1 MPVDP
6 KTLRGQRGPGKERT
20 GRLGGRGTWLALG
33 LSASAAVASSAS
45 GPFGKSLIL
54 SGWST
59 SGVLLSRTVLAAV
72 ILLPAAV
79 WFVVR
84 RGAGLR
90 GNISGIVLLGT
101 IGIAGT
107 SICYYNA
114 VATLPVGVAMIVLY
128 VSPVL
133 VLAWLWFR
141 HGERP
146 AARTSFGA
154 AVAIGGLV
162 LVVAAMG
169 IDRPPSPVGLAWA
182 AGGALCVAT
191 YFLTS
196 DRMTASIHPVTLA
209 CAGLAVAAVAVGAVA
224 LVGLLPAKIGRD
236 LVDLGGVSVSPVIP
250 LAVVVCVSTVYVY
263 VAGFTAV
270 SVLGARVT
278 SFVALVEPI
287 AALGFA
293 WALLGEVPRPLQVA
307 GAVLVVAGVLVIRSD
322 RSDRVRHSLKADDNT
337 EPFIAEPG

>member
-1 MPVDP
+1 M
-6 KTLRGQRGPGKERT
+6 KERT
-20 GRLGGRGTWLALG
+20 GRLGGHGARLALG
-33 LSASAAVASSAS
+33 LSVSAAIASSIS

-59 SGVLLSRTVLAAV
+59 SGVLLSRTVLATLV
-72 ILLPAAV
+72 LLPPAI

-84 RGAGLR
+84 RGTGLR
-90 GNISGIVLLGT
+90 GNSSGIVLLGT

-107 SICYYNA
+107 SMCYYNA
-114 VATLPVGVAMIVLY
+114 VAALPVGVAMIVLY
-128 VSPVL
+128 ISPVL
-133 VLAWLWFR
+133 VLAWLWLR

-146 AARTSFGA
+146 AARTLLGA
-154 AVAIGGLV
+154 AVAIGGLS

-169 IDRPPSPVGLAWA
+169 IDRPPSPAGLGWA

-196 DRMTASIHPVTLA
+196 DRMTASIPPVTLA
-209 CAGLAVAAVAVGAVA
+209 CAGLAVASVTLGAVA
-224 LVGLLPAKIGRD
+224 LVGLLPIRVSRD
-236 LVDLGGVSVSPVIP
+236 LVHLGGGPVSPAVP
-250 LAVVVCVSTVYVY
+250 LAIVVCVSTVYVY

-278 SFVALVEPI
+278 SFVALAEPI

-293 WALLGEVPRPLQVA
+293 WVLLGEVPQPLQLVGA
-307 GAVLVVAGVLVIRSD
+307 GLVVAGVVLIRTD

>member
-1 MPVDP
+1 M
-6 KTLRGQRGPGKERT
+6 
-20 GRLGGRGTWLALG
+20 G

-59 SGVLLSRTVLAAV
+59 SGVLLSRTALATLV
-72 ILLPAAV
+72 LLPAAV

-84 RGAGLR
+84 CGAGLK
-90 GNISGIVLLGT
+90 GNFSGIVLLGT

-114 VATLPVGVAMIVLY
+114 VSTLPVGVAMIVLY
-128 VSPVL
+128 ISPVL
-133 VLAWLWFR
+133 VLAWLWIR

-146 AARTSFGA
+146 AVRTILGA
-154 AVAIGGLV
+154 AVAIGGLS
-162 LVVAAMG
+162 LAVAAMG
-169 IDRPPSPVGLAWA
+169 IDRLPSPAGLGWA
-182 AGGALCVAT
+182 FGGALCVAT

-209 CAGLAVAAVAVGAVA
+209 CAGLAVSSVTIGAVA
-224 LVGLLPAKIGRD
+224 LVGLLPVRIRLG

-250 LAVVVCVSTVYVY
+250 LAIVVCVSTVYVY
-263 VAGFTAV
+263 VAGFIAV

-278 SFVALVEPI
+278 SFVALAEPI
-287 AALGFA
+287 AALGLA
-293 WALLGEVPRPLQVA
+293 WALLGEVPRPLQLV
-307 GAVLVVAGVLVIRSD
+307 GAVLVVAGVVLIRTD
-322 RSDRVRHSLKADDNT
+322 RSDRVRHSLKADDDT